1 MSAKSLYHK
10 SGISYSLTQRQ
21 EVMQRA
27 IGVILEFCLEFTDG
41 EPGVM
46 WIGQAEKKEPSFIQS
61 KLEMP
66 LTYSNGHIW

>member
-1 MSAKSLYHK
+1 
-10 SGISYSLTQRQ
+10 
-21 EVMQRA
+21 MQRA